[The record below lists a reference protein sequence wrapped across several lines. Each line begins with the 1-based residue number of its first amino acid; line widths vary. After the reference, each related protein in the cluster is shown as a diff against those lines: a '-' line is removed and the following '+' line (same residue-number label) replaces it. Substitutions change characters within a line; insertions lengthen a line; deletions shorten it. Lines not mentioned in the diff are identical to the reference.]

1 MLDSSEID
9 YIFFQPVANDFF
21 NLQSLSREINIGWL
35 EVDSLPAQVG
45 LEPSRTFGLVSAPLD
60 EK

>member
-1 MLDSSEID
+1 MCDSNVMN

-21 NLQSLSREINIGWL
+21 DLLSLSRVENIRWL
-35 EVDSLPAQVG
+35 EADRLPPQLG
-45 LEPSRTFGLVSAPLD
+45 LEPSRIFGPVLAPLD